1 MPFQSCSPPQLQ
13 NLLSRVTNGRA
24 EILLRNNCCTR
35 QAHCRGLGVVK
46 LTCRRPAEQNDPTR
60 TVKCL
65 ENFLSARIG
74 LLILYVLSQVH
85 LGAAHLGAA
94 HALRGVSSTAG
105 AGASKR
111 SPSACGCNAKE
122 AAVGGLTEIQG
133 TLCCLCSW
141 GTIQAET
148 NLGLK
153 SGNLKNPFLKHVPR
167 RSATGVD
174 HSNNSQTPTSGP
186 NCTHTRCCLLS
197 HSSAKKPPRM
207 RLSNP
212 RIRIVPR
219 ACLSL
224 TKRL

>member
-1 MPFQSCSPPQLQ
+1 M
-13 NLLSRVTNGRA
+13 
-24 EILLRNNCCTR
+24 
-35 QAHCRGLGVVK
+35 
-46 LTCRRPAEQNDPTR
+46 TCRRPAERNDPTR

-65 ENFLSARIG
+65 ENLISARIG
-74 LLILYVLSQVH
+74 LLILYVLSQV
-85 LGAAHLGAA
+85 HLGAA

-141 GTIQAET
+141 ELFKIQAET

-153 SGNLKNPFLKHVPR
+153 ILKHVPR

-174 HSNNSQTPTSGP
+174 HSNNSQTPKSGP
-186 NCTHTRCCLLS
+186 NCTHTRCCCL
-197 HSSAKKPPRM
+197 HSSAKNAPTDATEQPAHQNSSTCM
-207 RLSNP
+207 PVAHQTFVTALGHLHSP
-212 RIRIVPR
+212 
-219 ACLSL
+219 
-224 TKRL
+224 

>member
-1 MPFQSCSPPQLQ
+1 M
-13 NLLSRVTNGRA
+13 
-24 EILLRNNCCTR
+24 LRNDCCTR

-74 LLILYVLSQVH
+74 LLICAV
-85 LGAAHLGAA
+85 A
-94 HALRGVSSTAG
+94 HALRGVASTAG

-111 SPSACGCNAKE
+111 SPSACGCHAKE

-174 HSNNSQTPTSGP
+174 HSNNSQTPKSGP

-197 HSSAKKPPRM
+197 HSSSAAKMPPRM

-212 RIRIVPR
+212 RIRIVPH